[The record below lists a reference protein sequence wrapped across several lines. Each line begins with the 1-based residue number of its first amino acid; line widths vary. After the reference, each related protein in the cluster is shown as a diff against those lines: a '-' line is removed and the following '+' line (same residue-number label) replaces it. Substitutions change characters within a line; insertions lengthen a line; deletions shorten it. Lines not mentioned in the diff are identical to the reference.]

1 MRCSTKPIWRGRL
14 PRPGDSPRRR
24 IDAEENLTT
33 EGTKITNRA
42 RFIEKKFHHE
52 SDEEHEEKD
61 IAAEDAENAK
71 CKARRAVPSGK
82 TFVAFVYFVVG
93 NFPSGMARVNLKMD
107 KP

>member
-1 MRCSTKPIWRGRL
+1 VTKSTK
-14 PRPGDSPRRR
+14 
-24 IDAEENLTT
+24 
-33 EGTKITNRA
+33 
-42 RFIEKKFHHE
+42 
-52 SDEEHEEKD
+52 EKD

>member
-1 MRCSTKPIWRGRL
+1 MTKSTK
-14 PRPGDSPRRR
+14 
-24 IDAEENLTT
+24 
-33 EGTKITNRA
+33 
-42 RFIEKKFHHE
+42 
-52 SDEEHEEKD
+52 EKD